1 MTAEVREVVPIWSQS
16 SLEVPI
22 AIVPGLPVFDG
33 DLAQALERLT
43 EEIREAIQRH
53 VGTEGRAPAKFD
65 VADLEQAPHRFDQ
78 VAIVELGAGRHPLV
92 VMEASRF
99 GYRLLDHNV
108 EYAVQPIVGC
118 LKCEPRL
125 LTFREGD
132 WEARRPDGLPAATIR
147 CASSHPRALQVRV
160 ISRSGLVDPDTLRAM
175 EASLNQALEPIPEG
189 EPPRPAT
196 PTARLVVDLDV
207 VAP

>member
-1 MTAEVREVVPIWSQS
+1 MIGDPEVVPIWSQS
-16 SLEVPI
+16 SLIPV
-22 AIVPGLPVFDG
+22 AFVPGVPVLDG
-33 DLAQALERLT
+33 DLAHALERLT
-43 EEIREAIQRH
+43 EEIRAAMERH

-78 VAIVELGAGRHPLV
+78 VAIVELGAGRHALV
-92 VMEASRF
+92 VLEGKRF
-99 GYRLLDHNV
+99 RYDLLDHDV

-160 ISRSGLVDPDTLRAM
+160 ISRSSRFDPATLRAV
-175 EASLNQALEPIPEG
+175 ETSLNEVLGPIPEG

-196 PTARLVVDLDV
+196 PTARLVVDINV